1 MEIESGDVLVCT
13 VDKIVGTTVFVDIAG
28 TEKKGTIILSEVA
41 AGRIRNLRDYVVPK
55 KTIIC
60 KVLRV
65 INDHI
70 ELSLRR
76 VKEKEK
82 KIALEKN
89 KFEKSFVSILKSI
102 LKEKTPKTIEKIKEK
117 NNLVE
122 FLESSKENPNG
133 LEKLVG
139 KENASKILEIL
150 KKQKEKVF
158 SIKKEIKFTSTSPE
172 GLKVI
177 KDVLSEDKEVE
188 IVYLAAGR
196 YSITAKGENLKKTDQ
211 KIKEFIEKIEK
222 EQKKKDF
229 QFSLR

>member
-13 VDKIVGTTVFVDIAG
+13 VDKIFGTTVFVDIDG
-28 TEKKGTIILSEVA
+28 TDKKGTIILSEVA

-65 INDHI
+65 INDHV

-82 KIALEKN
+82 KIALEKH
-89 KFEKSFVSILKSI
+89 KLEKSFVSILKSV
-102 LKEKTPKTIEKIKEK
+102 LKEKTPETIEKIKEK
-117 NNLVE
+117 NSLVE
-122 FLESSKENPNG
+122 FLESSKENPKE

-150 KKQKEKVF
+150 KKQKEKIF
-158 SIKKEIKFTSTSPE
+158 SLKKEIEFTSTSPE

-177 KDVLSEDKEVE
+177 KGVLSENKEVE
-188 IVYLAAGR
+188 IRYLAAGR

-211 KIKEFIEKIEK
+211 KIKEVIEKIEK
-222 EQKKKDF
+222 EQKKKNF
-229 QFSLR
+229 QFSLK

>member
-1 MEIESGDVLVCT
+1 MEIEPGDILTCT
-13 VDKIVGTTVFVDIAG
+13 VEKIIGTTVFVDIVG
-28 TEKKGTIILSEVA
+28 SNKKGTIILSEIA

-65 INDHI
+65 MTDHI

-82 KIALEKN
+82 KIALEKH
-89 KFEKSFVSILKSI
+89 KLEKSFVSILKSI
-102 LKEKTPKTIEKIKEK
+102 LKEKTPEILKKIKER
-117 NNLVE
+117 NSVQE
-122 FLESSKENPNG
+122 FLNASKENPKE

-150 KKQKEKVF
+150 KKQKEKIF
-158 SIKKEIKFTSTSPE
+158 SLKKEIEFTSTSPE
-172 GLKVI
+172 GLKII
-177 KDVLSEDKEVE
+177 KGVLSENKGVE
-188 IVYLAAGR
+188 IRYLAAGR

-211 KIKEFIEKIEK
+211 KIDELIKKIGEEAKRKNCEFST
-222 EQKKKDF
+222 Q
-229 QFSLR
+229 